1 MKTIPR
7 FILICLVVLF
17 SRADLFAQSP
27 APTIADLE
35 RRIKELENIV
45 QGKTTT
51 LPPLVAK
58 PADDIASPPIIR
70 PMADNAPPTPPI
82 VNPTEDNTAA
92 PIKAPAPFAGWDD
105 GFYLKSAD
113 RAYILRLTGQL
124 QADYRAYGD
133 HNDTKDIDTF
143 LVRRARLGIEATVF
157 DYYEF
162 RLLPDFGQGKAVI
175 QDSYINVH
183 YVDWLQLQAGKF
195 KEPVSYEQLIQ
206 DRFVPTLERSI
217 IDQIVPARDV
227 GLMVHG
233 QKLFGD
239 RFDYG
244 VGIFNGGI
252 NGGSSPSTSGDF
264 DTNNGKDFAA
274 RVAVRPFNSDLFFE
288 PLRWLQV
295 GISGTFGNE
304 KELIVPGTFRTP
316 GNVPWLQFNPG
327 VAAGGTRTR
336 YTPEISYFYGP
347 LGFATQYIHEM
358 QEMRPSL
365 TSKNVLAVPMDGYYF
380 LATLLLTGETRTTF
394 SAPVKPLRPYEPCH
408 PLVSPGAWELVAR
421 LSRLSLDSEI
431 FNAGAD
437 QLANPKLYSN
447 RATELTL
454 GFNWYLNPWV
464 RMQFNW
470 EHSWFGDRV
479 TLGDKSVRINAQDA
493 FLTRFQVI
501 F

>member
-7 FILICLVVLF
+7 FTLICLVAVAC
-17 SRADLFAQSP
+17 RADLSAQGP

-35 RRIKELENIV
+35 RRVKELENII

-51 LPPLVAK
+51 LPLLTAK
-58 PADDIASPPIIR
+58 PAADNASPPIIR
-70 PMADNAPPTPPI
+70 PMDDNALPTPPTVQPAEEI
-82 VNPTEDNTAA
+82 AA
-92 PIKAPAPFAGWDD
+92 PIKAPAQFAGWDD

-113 RAYILRLTGQL
+113 RAYILRITGQL

-175 QDSYINVH
+175 QDSYVNVH
-183 YVDWLQLQAGKF
+183 YVDWLQLEAGKF

-217 IDQIVPARDV
+217 IDQLVPARDI

-239 RFDYG
+239 RFDYA

-252 NGGSSPSTSGDF
+252 NGGSSPSTNGDF
-264 DTNNGKDFAA
+264 DTNNGFDFAA
-274 RVAVRPFNSDLFFE
+274 RVAFRPFNSDLFFE
-288 PLRWLQV
+288 PLRMLQF

-304 KELIVPGTFRTP
+304 KELFVPNTLRTP
-316 GNVPWLQFNPG
+316 GNVPWLQFNPT

-336 YTPEISYFYGP
+336 YTPEIAYFYGP
-347 LGFATQYIHEM
+347 LGFATQYLHEM

-365 TSKNVLAVPMDGYYF
+365 NSKNVLAVPMDGYYF
-380 LATLLLTGETRTTF
+380 LATLLLTGETRTTY
-394 SAPVKPLRPYEPCH
+394 SAPIKPLRPYDPCH
-408 PLVSPGAWELVAR
+408 PFVSPGAWELVAR
-421 LSRLSLDSEI
+421 LSHLGLESEI
-431 FNAGAD
+431 FNVGAD

-479 TLGDKSVRINAQDA
+479 TLGPPSVRMNAQDA